1 MKKTVIRKLDD
12 TSWLA
17 QIVKD
22 RMDVEFDKSATSP
35 RWHCLNTL
43 HIIVNEA
50 DDTDNHIL
58 KVDGRGKG
66 RLAIS
71 VDNPANQTVTVTIY
85 GMHAATG
92 AVGDVGT
99 FLIGSFTVTATDD
112 KGYETIN
119 DPFPWYLIQLAYA
132 VTPTDN
138 PLKTATVYADFS
150 AF

>member
-1 MKKTVIRKLDD
+1 MADIAITTTPLGN
-12 TSWLA
+12 
-17 QIVKD
+17 
-22 RMDVEFDKSATSP
+22 DVAYRQSQSP
-35 RWHCLNTL
+35 SY
-43 HIIVNEA
+43 VYGSFVA

-132 VTPTDN
+132 VAPTDN

>member
-1 MKKTVIRKLDD
+1 MADIAITTTPLG
-12 TSWLA
+12 
-17 QIVKD
+17 KD
-22 RMDVEFDKSATSP
+22 VAYRQSQSP
-35 RWHCLNTL
+35 SY
-43 HIIVNEA
+43 VYGSFVA